1 MKRIMSVI
9 LGTLGLLIAALCIRQ
24 YGKEDG
30 GTACTRQ
37 LFAMDTVM
45 SFTAYGPK
53 AEEAVD
59 AAMKEIERLDAL
71 LSTGNESSEISQLNA
86 AGSFLISEDTL
97 KLLEE
102 AESIRQSTGG
112 LFDVTVYP
120 LMQLWGFPTGDYRV
134 PTQEEISSTLSLVD
148 AAQIQI
154 EGAQVTLGSGQQ
166 VDLGGIA
173 KGYASDRVMELYR
186 EYGVTSGM
194 VSLGGNIETLGTKP
208 DGTDWKI
215 GIRNPEI
222 NAASDIGSGT
232 EDVLLALEVENRAVI
247 TSGGYERYFEENGET
262 YIHILDPRTGYP
274 ADSGLLSVTVVSEK
288 GMLADALSTS
298 LYIMGEADAAEY
310 WRIHGNDEGNSF
322 ELVLVDT
329 SGKVYATEGLRDK
342 IEMRNAAQRLEI
354 VER

>member
-1 MKRIMSVI
+1 MKRMLIFP
-9 LGTLGLLIAALCIRQ
+9 LLLGLLALTGCSSDRTHAS
-24 YGKEDG
+24 EESF
-30 GTACTRQ
+30 
-37 LFAMDTVM
+37 FAMDTVM

>member
-1 MKRIMSVI
+1 M
-9 LGTLGLLIAALCIRQ
+9 
-24 YGKEDG
+24 
-30 GTACTRQ
+30 
-37 LFAMDTVM
+37 
-45 SFTAYGPK
+45 
-53 AEEAVD
+53 
-59 AAMKEIERLDAL
+59 
-71 LSTGNESSEISQLNA
+71 
-86 AGSFLISEDTL
+86 

-120 LMQLWGFPTGDYRV
+120 LMQLWGFPDGDYQV
-134 PTQEEISSTLSLVD
+134 PIQEEISSTLSLVD
-148 AAQIQI
+148 AAQMQI
-154 EGAQVTLGSGQQ
+154 EGAQVTLGEGQQ

-208 DGTDWKI
+208 DGSSWKI

-222 NAASDIGSGT
+222 TSGSGSGT
-232 EDVLLALEVENRAVI
+232 EEVLLALEVENQAVI

-274 ADSGLLSVTVVSEK
+274 ADAGLLSVTVVSEN

-298 LYIMGEADAAEY
+298 LYIMGGADAAEY

-342 IEMRNAAQRLEI
+342 IEMRDAARRLEI

>member
-9 LGTLGLLIAALCIRQ
+9 LGTLGLLIAALCVRQ
-24 YGKEDG
+24 YGKEEG

-86 AGSFLISEDTL
+86 AGSFLVSEDTL

-102 AESIRQSTGG
+102 AESILQSTGG

-120 LMQLWGFPTGDYRV
+120 LMQLWGFPAGDYRV

-154 EGAQVTLGSGQQ
+154 EGAQVTLGEGQQ

-222 NAASDIGSGT
+222 TSGSGSGT
-232 EDVLLALEVENRAVI
+232 EDVLLALEVENQAVI

-274 ADSGLLSVTVVSEK
+274 ADSGLLSVTVVSEN

-342 IEMRNAAQRLEI
+342 IEMRDAAQSLEI

>member
-86 AGSFLISEDTL
+86 AGSFLVSEDTL

-102 AESIRQSTGG
+102 AESILQSTGG

-120 LMQLWGFPTGDYRV
+120 LMQLWGFPAGDYRV
-134 PTQEEISSTLSLVD
+134 PTQEEISNTLSLVD

-154 EGAQVTLGSGQQ
+154 AGAQVTLGEGQQ

-222 NAASDIGSGT
+222 TAASDIGSGT

-342 IEMRNAAQRLEI
+342 IEMRDAAQKLEI

>member
-1 MKRIMSVI
+1 MSVI
-9 LGTLGLLIAALCIRQ
+9 LGALALMITVGCIWQ
-24 YGKEDG
+24 YRKGDRD
-30 GTACTRQ
+30 ASCTKQ

-53 AEEAVD
+53 AEAAVD

-102 AESIRQSTGG
+102 AESILQSTGG

-134 PTQEEISSTLSLVD
+134 PTQEEISNTLSLVD

-222 NAASDIGSGT
+222 AATSDIGSGT

-310 WRIHGNDEGNSF
+310 WRVPGNDERDSF
-322 ELVLVDT
+322 GLGLVAT
-329 SGKVYATEGLRDK
+329 FGKGYCTGGVGG
-342 IEMRNAAQRLEI
+342 
-354 VER
+354 

>member
-24 YGKEDG
+24 CGKEDG

-86 AGSFLISEDTL
+86 AGSFLVSEDTL

-154 EGAQVTLGSGQQ
+154 EGAQVTLGEGQQ

-222 NAASDIGSGT
+222 TAASDIGSGT